1 MLPGDCQFPDLSVP
15 CSTLPVE
22 ATEITIK
29 EFALEITNQDL
40 DKARTFTA
48 QALGAMN
55 MSKTEVS
62 FANMQSVKNKIQD
75 IATEARTHVD
85 KGE

>member
-1 MLPGDCQFPDLSVP
+1 
-15 CSTLPVE
+15 
-22 ATEITIK
+22 
-29 EFALEITNQDL
+29 
-40 DKARTFTA
+40 
-48 QALGAMN
+48 